1 MLSVVSCIQYCTILA
16 ESTYTAPNCVQR
28 LARWR
33 TVALNDMETKDG
45 AVVFLVL
52 LSVAL
57 FTTLAYCVWHN
68 GSEIAQ
74 LQAELQKVKESV
86 GQKESTSQSAASH
99 LPADEGLGMAELP
112 AMENVNLIHQLRT
125 NEHVGGS
132 AIHKLAA
139 ALSELKRSRRNA
151 EPPATVQ
158 LLTDALSEIVG
169 GELEALLNCD
179 TDDNGTKCTIE
190 PGPKGDRGPI
200 GQRGE
205 KGDTGEQGRI
215 GPRGEKGEKGNHGYA
230 GYKGEFGPKG
240 NIGERGLTGSRGE
253 KGEKGHHGHKGDS
266 GSQGV
271 RGPVGPS
278 GEKGGKGELGYTGY
292 KGEKGQTGSIGSQGG
307 VGPKGAVGPRG
318 PVATLAQSGCNWQ
331 YTDTCGHHCGTNIRK
346 RTTCPVGQYVAGFGI
361 ITWDQYG
368 RFNTHILCCPVH

>member
-1 MLSVVSCIQYCTILA
+1 
-16 ESTYTAPNCVQR
+16 
-28 LARWR
+28 
-33 TVALNDMETKDG
+33 METKDG

-57 FTTLAYCVWHN
+57 FTTLAYSVWHN

-74 LQAELQKVKESV
+74 LQAELQMVKDSV
-86 GQKESTSQSAASH
+86 GQEESTSQNAASH
-99 LPADEGLGMAELP
+99 PPVKAGLAGAELP
-112 AMENVNLIHQLRT
+112 AMDGLKLMPMHNQLRRST
-125 NEHVGGS
+125 EQESGS
-132 AIHKLAA
+132 AILKLAI
-139 ALSELKRSRRNA
+139 ALSGLN
-151 EPPATVQ
+151 EPSSAVQ

-169 GELEALLNCD
+169 GELKTLLDCD
-179 TDDNGTKCTIE
+179 TDDNGTKYTIE
-190 PGPKGDRGPI
+190 PGPKGDSGPI
-200 GQRGE
+200 GQRGD
-205 KGDTGEQGRI
+205 KGDTGEQGSI
-215 GPRGEKGEKGNHGYA
+215 GPKGEKGVKGNRDYP

-278 GEKGGKGELGYTGY
+278 GEKGGKGELGYTGI
-292 KGEKGQTGSIGSQGG
+292 KGERGQTGSIGSQGG

-361 ITWDQYG
+361 YTWDQFG
-368 RFNTHILCCPVH
+368 RYSTHILCCPVH